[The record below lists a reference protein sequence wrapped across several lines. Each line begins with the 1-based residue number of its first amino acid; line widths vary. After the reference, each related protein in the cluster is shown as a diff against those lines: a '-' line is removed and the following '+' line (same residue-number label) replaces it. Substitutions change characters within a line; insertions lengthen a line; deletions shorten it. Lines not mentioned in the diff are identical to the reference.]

1 MAGPGRPR
9 LTASPTGR
17 GTRSDILA
25 SAARLFAAE
34 GFAAT
39 TRAIAEGA
47 GIRQATLYHY
57 FANRDALLDALLII
71 TVHPTLEVAG
81 TLAAHPGRPAARLW
95 AMAVWD
101 CRQLCASDTNLGALY
116 LLPEVQREEHAA
128 FRRAWQELRD
138 SYGRLA
144 LTCRAEGAMV
154 DPTPLGQLAMGLVES
169 IINERSRSD
178 SSQTAAQPEEI
189 ADAVVLLASRAP
201 VTEAIRSEGSAIL
214 ATLPAQ
220 TTDPTRGLPQEQE
233 D

>member
-25 SAARLFAAE
+25 SAARLFATE

-57 FANRDALLDALLII
+57 FANRDALLDALLTI
-71 TVHPTLEVAG
+71 TVHPTLQVAQ
-81 TLAAHPGRPAARLW
+81 TLATHPGAPAARLW

-101 CRQLCASDTNLGALY
+101 SRQLSESDTNLGALY
-116 LLPEVQREEHAA
+116 LLPEVQREEHSA
-128 FRRAWQELRD
+128 FRRSWQDLRD

-144 LTCRAEGAMV
+144 LTCRTGQTGD
-154 DPTPLGQLAMGLVES
+154 DPTALGQLAIGLVES
-169 IINERSRSD
+169 IINERGRSD
-178 SSQTAAQPEEI
+178 TSRTAAGPDEI
-189 ADAVVLLASRAP
+189 ADAVVVLATQAP
-201 VTEAIRSEGSAIL
+201 VTEATRAEGRSIL
-214 ATLPAQ
+214 ATLPVQAG
-220 TTDPTRGLPQEQE
+220 DPTRGLPA
-233 D
+233 DD